1 MFKHHN
7 VHLVLTNQRWF
18 DFITLTTRSFLCI
31 LITTSKNLYDAYLG
45 ETIVYLP
52 PDERSIEQL
61 EGVLH
66 NPVAIDYFY
75 EYLESLEQE
84 NDLNDNTDC
93 AIETTQQT
101 LVANHD
107 ITELKDDLKC

>member
-1 MFKHHN
+1 M
-7 VHLVLTNQRWF
+7 LSNQRWF
-18 DFITLTTRSFLCI
+18 DFVFLTARSFLCI
-31 LITTSKNLYDAYLG
+31 LITTSKNLYDAFNG

-75 EYLESLEQE
+75 EYLESLDQAYEMNQ
-84 NDLNDNTDC
+84 TDYPNM
-93 AIETTQQT
+93 A
-101 LVANHD
+101 
-107 ITELKDDLKC
+107 TE

>member
-1 MFKHHN
+1 M
-7 VHLVLTNQRWF
+7 T
-18 DFITLTTRSFLCI
+18 IRSLLCI
-31 LITTSKNLYDAYLG
+31 IITTSKNLYDAYNG

-84 NDLNDNTDC
+84 NQNCFDNTEYPIQ
-93 AIETTQQT
+93 ATEQT

-107 ITELKDDLKC
+107 RTVDQDDLKC